1 MPFRLQ
7 KICCYSN
14 LCEDDDA
21 NLSKKMELNRDN
33 IRHYLRQRYA
43 EIGFFDPDTALSFEE
58 IGDGNLNFVY
68 RVFDATR
75 PERSLVL
82 KQAPPYIK
90 ILGPNYPLPPERLTY
105 ESRALAIYNRLASG
119 TVPAQ
124 HYFDS
129 ENAVIAMAD
138 LRGYHLL
145 RDELIAGHVNST
157 ISEKIGRFMGV
168 VHSQTHVENLD
179 LETANMYREDFANT
193 VMQAIT
199 ADYVFTLPYTEHETN
214 FYTEGLEPHVK
225 RLKTDEV
232 FLQQTRHLKAIFV
245 SAQQGITHGDLHT
258 GSVMVQGNSAKVID
272 SEFAFYGPV
281 GFDVGLFW
289 ANHLLAYF
297 SHAGNCIVQ
306 SELKTA
312 IYRTWD
318 GYAAEFKMVDASQ
331 EAVTLQHIFHEAVG
345 FAGMEMLRRL
355 IGAAHVK
362 DIEGIVDVQRK
373 LSVETSALE
382 LGSILVKQHQN
393 IATLTELLGLL

>member
-21 NLSKKMELNRDN
+21 KLSKKMELNRDN

-232 FLQQTRHLKAIFV
+232 FLQQTSAPKSDLRQRTARYNARRPSIPGVLWCKAIRRRLLIPNSPFT
-245 SAQQGITHGDLHT
+245 GPLDLTLGCT
-258 GSVMVQGNSAKVID
+258 G
-272 SEFAFYGPV
+272 
-281 GFDVGLFW
+281 

-297 SHAGNCIVQ
+297 SHAGNWMVQ

-318 GYAAEFKMVDASQ
+318 GYAAR
-331 EAVTLQHIFHEAVG
+331 I
-345 FAGMEMLRRL
+345 
-355 IGAAHVK
+355 
-362 DIEGIVDVQRK
+362 
-373 LSVETSALE
+373 
-382 LGSILVKQHQN
+382 
-393 IATLTELLGLL
+393 

>member
-1 MPFRLQ
+1 M
-7 KICCYSN
+7 K
-14 LCEDDDA
+14 
-21 NLSKKMELNRDN
+21 LNRELLP
-33 IRHYLRQRYA
+33 HYLRERYT
-43 EIGFFDPDTALSFEE
+43 EIGFFDPDTVLRFEE

-68 RVFDATR
+68 RVFDAMR

-90 ILGPNYPLPPERLTY
+90 ILGPNYPLSPERLTY

-119 TVPAQ
+119 AVPAQ
-124 HYFDS
+124 YYFDS
-129 ENAVIAMAD
+129 ENALIAMAD

-157 ISEKIGRFMGV
+157 ISEQIGRFMGI

-179 LETANMYREDFANT
+179 IETAHRYREDFANT
-193 VMQAIT
+193 GMQAIT

-214 FYTEGLEPHVK
+214 FYTEELGPYVK
-225 RLKTDEV
+225 QLKTDEV
-232 FLQQTRHLKAIFV
+232 FLQQARHLKAIFV
-245 SAQQGITHGDLHT
+245 NAQQGVTHGDLHT
-258 GSVMVQGNSAKVID
+258 GSVMVHGNSAKVID

-281 GFDVGLFW
+281 GFDVGLYW
-289 ANHLLAYF
+289 ANHLLSYF
-297 SHAGNCIVQ
+297 SHAGNSRVQ

-312 IYRTWD
+312 IHRTWES
-318 GYAAEFKMVDASQ
+318 YTAEFKIASQ
-331 EAVTLQHIFHEAVG
+331 KTVTLQHIFHEAVG
-345 FAGMEMLRRL
+345 FGGLEMLRRL

-393 IATLTELLGLL
+393 IGSLTELLELL